1 MWNHLVSQETWQN
14 DEEDKCNVRSAK
26 RGERR
31 GGHEKIEN
39 NVQACNLKSS
49 AQKVSQHRLLDLNL
63 AAQIVSK
70 CSQRVPRRPFGRTLD
85 SPWGR
90 EGLSW

>member
-1 MWNHLVSQETWQN
+1 MWNHLVSQKTWQN

-31 GGHEKIEN
+31 GEGEEKIEN

-49 AQKVSQHRLLDLNL
+49 AQKVSLYRFPDLNL
-63 AAQIVSK
+63 EVQIVSK
-70 CSQRVPRRPFGRTLD
+70 CFPKGPSEILRTNLGQ
-85 SPWGR
+85 SLAP
-90 EGLSW
+90 